1 MGKEGEDDEGGK
13 VRCHHCAPFHIPAPA
28 WVSFPAPLVCFRG
41 SMGAPEPCKPS
52 TLGVLLACGSSFVW
66 FQIWLITDFPA
77 ALPPKRADN
86 HGRPNRTHLPPSFF
100 FLPTL
105 FCEIPAA
112 AFPSSLSYP
121 LTSAGMDLSVFCIK
135 ALFCCLYFSPYPGG
149 ALLCPI
155 LSLGPCRDRSSGH
168 PRCHPQAGSG
178 TGGSLGRGEGTKI
191 SRVLVLLL

>member
-1 MGKEGEDDEGGK
+1 MMREERSD
-13 VRCHHCAPFHIPAPA
+13 AITALPFHIPAPA

-149 ALLCPI
+149 FLAVPHPLLGAVQGQELWAPS
-155 LSLGPCRDRSSGH
+155 LSPPGWQWH
-168 PRCHPQAGSG
+168 
-178 TGGSLGRGEGTKI
+178 RGKSWQG
-191 SRVLVLLL
+191 